1 TVPLPAGLGWALVFT
16 PSLGAVARYFPARRA
31 LATGVVVS
39 GASVSGLALG
49 PLVPLLLDTYGWRGA
64 LLLLAA
70 ISFNLVAAGALL
82 RPLPG
87 HHESP
92 GSPPRAGP
100 DLVGLLRHGPFLRYA
115 LAFVL
120 VDAGYYVPFVHGAAR
135 AHEVGCDQHRAGLV
149 MAAMA
154 AIDGG
159 GRVAAGWLA
168 ARPASRLLRH
178 LFAWAALTGLASLLL
193 PLGTSFGGLLVLALV
208 YGLCAGALVP
218 LQFAG
223 VAEVVGAGRLVH
235 AIGLMQM
242 FESFGS
248 LLGPPFAGWLR
259 DVTGDFIVS
268 FLAAGAFLLAG
279 SLLILTLP
287 GFFRASRGA
296 GGKEGSLAP
305 APGSPETPATAPE

>member
-1 TVPLPAGLGWALVFT
+1 LPTGLGWALVFT
-16 PSLGAVARYFPARRA
+16 PSLGTVGRYFPARRA
-31 LATGVVVS
+31 LATGLVVS
-39 GASVSGLALG
+39 GASISGLALG
-49 PLVPLLLDTYGWRGA
+49 PLVPWLLDTYGWRGA

-82 RPLPG
+82 RPLPIPD
-87 HHESP
+87 ESP
-92 GSPPRAGP
+92 GLPRDRPGLAR
-100 DLVGLLRHGPFLRYA
+100 LLRHGPFLRYA

-135 AHEVGCDQHRAGLV
+135 AHEVGCDEHHAGLV

-168 ARPASRLLRH
+168 TRPATHLLRH
-178 LFAWAALTGLASLLL
+178 LFAWATLTGLTSLLL
-193 PLGTSFGGLLVLALV
+193 PLGTSFGGLLTLALA
-208 YGLCAGALVP
+208 YGFCAGAVVP

-248 LLGPPFAGWLR
+248 LLGAPLAGWLR
-259 DVTGDFIVS
+259 DVTGNYTIS

-287 GFFRASRGA
+287 GFSRASRGS
-296 GGKEGSLAP
+296 GDKEGVP
-305 APGSPETPATAPE
+305 PPTTDHPDTPPIPSR